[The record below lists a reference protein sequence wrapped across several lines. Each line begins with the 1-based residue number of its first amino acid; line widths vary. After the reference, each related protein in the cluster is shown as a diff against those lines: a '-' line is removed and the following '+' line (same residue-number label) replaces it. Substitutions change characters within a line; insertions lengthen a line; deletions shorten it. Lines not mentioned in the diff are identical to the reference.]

1 MLIHQTY
8 SKNLAPQSWHIK
20 FPLYINKNFNKRLTT
35 IFKNWFL
42 LSTDF
47 YILNTCL
54 LNLRCFVV
62 PPHKTK
68 LYGRN
73 LVNMPFICHMPCIYG
88 IIEIRWKYT
97 FFIIHHQ
104 LSLNLL
110 SKNLFRYL
118 QLIFTHLIMK
128 YKILGSPIQTV
139 FLHLSNTLEIQILRY
154 LLVYIQWIFSGFI
167 FQ

>member
-1 MLIHQTY
+1 M
-8 SKNLAPQSWHIK
+8 
-20 FPLYINKNFNKRLTT
+20 PLYKNKNFSKSLTT

-47 YILNTCL
+47 YTLNTCW

-73 LVNMPFICHMPCIYG
+73 LANMPFIYHMSFIYG

-104 LSLNLL
+104 VNLNLL
-110 SKNLFRYL
+110 SKNLFRCL
-118 QLIFTHLIMK
+118 QLLFTQLIMK
-128 YKILGSPIQTV
+128 YTILDSPIRTV
-139 FLHLSNTLEIQILRY
+139 FLHLPNTLEIQILRY
-154 LLVYIQWIFSGFI
+154 LLVYIQWIFWGFI
-167 FQ
+167 FH

>member
-35 IFKNWFL
+35 IFENCFL

-54 LNLRCFVV
+54 LNLRYFVV

-73 LVNMPFICHMPCIYG
+73 LVNMPFIYHIPFIYG
-88 IIEIRWKYT
+88 IIEIR
-97 FFIIHHQ
+97 
-104 LSLNLL
+104 
-110 SKNLFRYL
+110 
-118 QLIFTHLIMK
+118 
-128 YKILGSPIQTV
+128 
-139 FLHLSNTLEIQILRY
+139 
-154 LLVYIQWIFSGFI
+154 
-167 FQ
+167 